1 MNQFDDI
8 IYNIINSVEKTGDA
22 ANSTLRSEALI
33 SAQTAI
39 MQLEV
44 IKSAIA
50 KKGLPDEAGKLL
62 LYLPLSILYPTLPST
77 AHPELANYL
86 TLLSYSFE

>member
-8 IYNIINSVEKTGDA
+8 IYNIISSAGKTGGA
-22 ANSTLRSEALI
+22 ANSALRSEALI

-50 KKGLPDEAGKLL
+50 EKGLPDEAGKLL
-62 LYLPLSILYPTLPST
+62 LLCV
-77 AHPELANYL
+77 ELEKVNRS
-86 TLLSYSFE
+86 LLQIKREYSL

>member
-8 IYNIINSVEKTGDA
+8 IYNIINSVEETGDA

-50 KKGLPDEAGKLL
+50 KKGLPD
-62 LYLPLSILYPTLPST
+62 
-77 AHPELANYL
+77 
-86 TLLSYSFE
+86 